1 MASQTDLD
9 RTFLDI
15 AKNFS
20 SLSKAIRR
28 KVGCIIVKDGQI
40 ISNGFNGTPSGF
52 DNSCEYLKEEE
63 SPDIN
68 YNPNNLT
75 TKPEVLHAES
85 NALMKLARSTNSS
98 IGSTMYLTCSPCF
111 DCAKLII
118 QSGIIR
124 LVYNEDYRTQEG
136 IDLLRQT
143 DIIIEKI

>member
-1 MASQTDLD
+1 MAKQLDLD
-9 RTFLDI
+9 YTFLEM
-15 AKNFS
+15 AYVFAN
-20 SLSKAIRR
+20 LSKAKRR
-28 KVGCIIVKDGQI
+28 KVGCIIVKDGQV

-52 DNSCEYLKEEE
+52 DNCCE
-63 SPDIN
+63 IN
-68 YNPNNLT
+68 NK

-85 NALMKLARSTNSS
+85 NALMRIARSTNSS

-111 DCAKLII
+111 ECAKLII

-124 LVYNEDYRTQEG
+124 LVYKEDYRKEDG

>member
-1 MASQTDLD
+1 MAQQTDLD
-9 RTFLDI
+9 KIFI
-15 AKNFS
+15 EMAYSFS
-20 SLSKAIRR
+20 KLSKAERR
-28 KVGCIIVKDGQI
+28 KVGCVIVKDGQV

-52 DNSCEYLKEEE
+52 NNSCEVDNK
-63 SPDIN
+63 
-68 YNPNNLT
+68 

-85 NALMKLARSTNSS
+85 NALMKIARSTNSS

>member
-1 MASQTDLD
+1 MAQQTDLD
-9 RTFLDI
+9 KIFI
-15 AKNFS
+15 EMAYSFS
-20 SLSKAIRR
+20 KLSNAERR
-28 KVGCIIVKDGQI
+28 KVGCVIVKDGQV

-52 DNSCEYLKEEE
+52 NNCCEIDNK
-63 SPDIN
+63 
-68 YNPNNLT
+68 

-85 NALMKLARSTNSS
+85 NALMKIARSTNSS

>member
-1 MASQTDLD
+1 MAQQTDLD
-9 RTFLDI
+9 KIFI
-15 AKNFS
+15 EMAYSFAK
-20 SLSKAIRR
+20 LSKAVRR
-28 KVGCIIVKDGQI
+28 QVGCIIVKDGQV
-40 ISNGFNGTPSGF
+40 ISNGFNGTPCGF
-52 DNSCEYLKEEE
+52 DNTCETVTDKAGI
-63 SPDIN
+63 SSIH
-68 YNPNNLT
+68 

-85 NALMKLARSTNSS
+85 NALMKIARSTNSS

>member
-1 MASQTDLD
+1 MAQQTDLD
-9 RTFLDI
+9 KIFI
-15 AKNFS
+15 EMAYSFS
-20 SLSKAIRR
+20 KLSKAERR
-28 KVGCIIVKDGQI
+28 KVGCVIVKDGQV

-52 DNSCEYLKEEE
+52 NNCCEIDNK
-63 SPDIN
+63 
-68 YNPNNLT
+68 

-85 NALMKLARSTNSS
+85 NALMKIARSTNSS

>member
-1 MASQTDLD
+1 MAQQTDLD
-9 RTFLDI
+9 KIFI
-15 AKNFS
+15 EMAYSFAK
-20 SLSKAIRR
+20 LSNAVRR
-28 KVGCIIVKDGQI
+28 KVGCIIVKDGQV

-52 DNSCEYLKEEE
+52 DNTCETVSDKLGIP
-63 SPDIN
+63 S
-68 YNPNNLT
+68 LH

-85 NALMKLARSTNSS
+85 NALMKIARSTNSS

-111 DCAKLII
+111 ECAKLII

-124 LVYNEDYRTQEG
+124 LVYNKDYRTQEG

>member
-1 MASQTDLD
+1 MAQQTDLD
-9 RTFLDI
+9 KIFI
-15 AKNFS
+15 EMAYSFS
-20 SLSKAIRR
+20 KLSKAERR
-28 KVGCIIVKDGQI
+28 KVGCVIVKDGQV

-52 DNSCEYLKEEE
+52 NNCCEIDNK
-63 SPDIN
+63 
-68 YNPNNLT
+68 

-85 NALMKLARSTNSS
+85 NALMKIARSTNSS

-124 LVYNEDYRTQEG
+124 LVYKDDYRTSEG

-143 DIIIEKI
+143 DIIIEKFKAPIVKGI

>member
-1 MASQTDLD
+1 MAQQTDLD
-9 RTFLDI
+9 KIFIEI
-15 AKNFS
+15 AYSFS
-20 SLSKAIRR
+20 KLSKAERR
-28 KVGCIIVKDGQI
+28 KVGCVIVKDGQV

-52 DNSCEYLKEEE
+52 NNCCEIDNK
-63 SPDIN
+63 
-68 YNPNNLT
+68 

-85 NALMKLARSTNSS
+85 NALMKIARSTNSS